1 MTEKHFTI
9 TKSWIT
15 DNKTAKGG
23 WNSEQLA
30 SIGVKF
36 PPPRGWIS
44 EAEGKVISLATKK
57 RFESAKSQTKS
68 KVHKL
73 IKILNTMNN
82 EEKNEA
88 VQIILSKAR
97 DFK

>member
-1 MTEKHFTI
+1 MTENCFRI

-15 DNKTAKGG
+15 DNKTGKGG
-23 WNSEQLA
+23 WTSEQL
-30 SIGVKF
+30 STIGVKF
-36 PPPRGWIS
+36 PPPRGWI
-44 EAEGKVISLATKK
+44 ATVEGNVISLTTKK

-73 IKILNTMNN
+73 IKILNTMNS

-88 VQIILSKAR
+88 VQIILNRAR